1 MKKIKINYYFLCQ
14 ILIIGMLTFFAG
26 YFLNHDIVK
35 DNLKLFEIF
44 ITIFGLIITLFT
56 FIQGIIQNSKNNF
69 LKSSEKKESKK
80 DKFIKLDEIV
90 GELKSDI
97 LLLLIITLLFGGFAL
112 FFGGIENCVWQ
123 YIFSYIKF
131 LIIFIVAFTVID
143 VVMTMFKLIQIN
155 NLLNLKSIDNANKE
169 DKDE

>member
-1 MKKIKINYYFLCQ
+1 MKKNKINYYLLCQ
-14 ILIIGMLTFFAG
+14 ILIIGILTFFAG
-26 YFLNHDIVK
+26 YFLNHDMVK

-69 LKSSEKKESKK
+69 LRSSERKETKK

-97 LLLLIITLLFGGFAL
+97 LLLLIVTLTFGGFAL
-112 FFGGIENCVWQ
+112 FFGKIENWVWQ
-123 YIFSYIKF
+123 HIFSYIKF
-131 LIIFIVAFTVID
+131 LIIFIVSFIVID

-155 NLLNLKSIDNANKE
+155 NLLNLKSIEMTDMG
-169 DKDE
+169 DDDE